1 MKLNPVKDIPEVFY
15 RNLTLSTHHIH
26 TLPVLLMM
34 PHSRCNCRCVMC
46 DIWKANK
53 NKQELTREDLIPHL
67 KALKKLRVRQ
77 FVFSGGEALLHNN
90 LWTLCELIKNE
101 NPQAAFTLL
110 STGLLLKKHARAVST
125 HCSETILSLD
135 GSPQIHNQIRNVP
148 KAYEK
153 LAEGVSALR
162 ELNPNYKITARCV
175 LQKQNFKDLEK
186 IIRTAKE
193 LGLNQISFLPADL
206 SSTAFNREQPWDESH
221 QTAVALTR
229 DDSLQLENLI
239 ERVVST
245 HVKDFES
252 GFIAE
257 SPDKL
262 RRCAYYYQAVHGL
275 RAFPRVRCNAPWVS
289 AVIESSGDVQ
299 PCFFHAK
306 IGNIREQNLEQIL
319 NSKRAIEF
327 RKNLDIDTDP
337 ICRKC
342 VCSLNL
348 RPTDPV

>member
-1 MKLNPVKDIPEVFY
+1 
-15 RNLTLSTHHIH
+15 
-26 TLPVLLMM
+26 
-34 PHSRCNCRCVMC
+34 MC
-46 DIWKANK
+46 DIWKANQ
-53 NKQELTREDLIPHL
+53 NKQELTAEDLIPHL
-67 KALKKLRVRQ
+67 KSLKKLHVRQ

-90 LWTLCELIKNE
+90 LWTLCELIKNQ
-101 NPQAAFTLL
+101 NPEASFTLL
-110 STGLLLKKHARAVST
+110 STGLLLKKNARAIAM
-125 HCSETILSLD
+125 HCKETILSLD

-148 KAYEK
+148 QAYEK

-162 ELNPNYKITARCV
+162 ELNPDYKITARCV
-175 LQKQNFKDLEK
+175 LQKQNFNDLEK
-186 IIRTAKE
+186 IIRTARE

-206 SSTAFNREQPWDESH
+206 SSTAFNRERPWDESH
-221 QTAVALTR
+221 QAEVALSR

-239 ERVVST
+239 ERVIAT
-245 HVKDFES
+245 HGVDFES

-275 RAFPRVRCNAPWVS
+275 RPFPKVRCNAPWVS

-299 PCFFHAK
+299 PCFFHEK

-319 NSKRAIEF
+319 NSDRARQF

-348 RPTDPV
+348 RPTDPI